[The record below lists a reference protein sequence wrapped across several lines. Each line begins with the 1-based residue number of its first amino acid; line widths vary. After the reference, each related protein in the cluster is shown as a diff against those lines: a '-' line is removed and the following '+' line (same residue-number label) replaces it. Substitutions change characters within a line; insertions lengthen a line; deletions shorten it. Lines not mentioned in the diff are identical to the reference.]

1 MDNLICELTTTF
13 GFTDEQIKQG
23 IAQRNEGV
31 DAIALNVE
39 QWKKKDAA
47 IPGWAKRAAA
57 RWVIEIWMK
66 ERDNCD
72 AAELLA
78 VDKRFSRI
86 LSGFSMGDIISMRN
100 EINQKNKS
108 I

>member
-1 MDNLICELTTTF
+1 MHNLICELGSTF
-13 GFTDEQIKQG
+13 GYTNDQIKNG

-39 QWKKKDAA
+39 QWKHNDAA
-47 IPGWAKRAAA
+47 IPRWANRAAA

-66 ERDNCD
+66 ERDSCD

-78 VDKRFSRI
+78 VDKRFTRI
-86 LSGFSMGDIISMRN
+86 LSDFSMGEIISMRN
-100 EINQKNKS
+100 EISQTSKS
-108 I
+108 N